1 MTLPP
6 IVTTLGP
13 QLFAWAAL
21 FLLVLFAA
29 VLLPAVWSRKP
40 ARRRAA
46 ERIVR
51 LLVDAATFVF
61 RGRR

>member
-6 IVTTLGP
+6 IVTALGP
-13 QLFAWAAL
+13 QLLPVVAL
-21 FLLVLFAA
+21 FLLALFAA

-51 LLVDAATFVF
+51 LLVDAATIVF

>member
-1 MTLPP
+1 MHLPALP
-6 IVTTLGP
+6 LP
-13 QLFAWAAL
+13 QLLPAIAL
-21 FLLVLFAA
+21 LLFSA

-51 LLVDAATFVF
+51 LLLDAF
-61 RGRR
+61 RPGRRR

>member
-1 MTLPP
+1 MLS
-6 IVTTLGP
+6 LLLP
-13 QLFAWAAL
+13 QLLPWTAL

-51 LLVDAATFVF
+51 ILLNALTSVL
-61 RGRR
+61 RRRP